1 MEVTSCEVPPQTLYS
16 TADVHRIRSKELLDV
31 QVGYFIWIFHIS
43 THNFWKSSLKRRIS
57 NHWIISVLHD
67 VHYENE
73 YS

>member
-1 MEVTSCEVPPQTLYS
+1 MEVISCEVPPQSLYS
-16 TADVHRIRSKELLDV
+16 AADVHRIRSKELLNV
-31 QVGYFIWIFHIS
+31 QVGLMLNPQFLEIIEP
-43 THNFWKSSLKRRIS
+43 LKRCIS